1 MSKNLGIFIFFA
13 VFLSA
18 CSSGTMSDS
27 EKRTAAC
34 TYAQIEIEGMLKS
47 PSSADFP
54 ACSQTTIEETGT
66 DKFSVEG
73 YVDAQNSFGA
83 SVREYYT
90 CSVRLEDDDD
100 SYYIN
105 CNLD

>member
-1 MSKNLGIFIFFA
+1 
-13 VFLSA
+13 
-18 CSSGTMSDS
+18 MSDT
-27 EKRTAAC
+27 EKRAAAC
-34 TYAQIEIEGMLKS
+34 TYAQIEVEGLLKS

-54 ACSQTTIEETGT
+54 ACSQITIEETGA

-90 CSVRLEDDDD
+90 CSVRLEAEDD